1 MQKNYL
7 VTLLT
12 SLLVIGACSN
22 KTTTSNSA
30 KQQIR
35 YRIQAGANKGGITEN
50 TNLKLVEGASIDAY
64 SGATRTGVNIG
75 AHAVIP
81 LKRNSIETGL
91 DYMYNNQTF
100 TYSDVTNGYEGTRKV
115 NLSQIMLPVTYSIPL
130 FRKRLEGGL
139 FQVKLGYLAQINIY
153 GIKSSNATLP
163 KYSTKSFTNGFTVGI
178 SSTPITL
185 GSGLKLGFY
194 IDGYRGT
201 QAYED
206 FYNRTEFET
215 AGTSFMKYGIIL
227 EF

>member
-22 KTTTSNSA
+22 KTTTSNSSRL
-30 KQQIR
+30 QIR

-50 TNLKLVEGASIDAY
+50 TNLKLVEGASIDAF
-64 SGATRTGVNIG
+64 SGATRTGINVG
-75 AHAVIP
+75 ARAIIP

-153 GIKSSNATLP
+153 GIKSSNANLP
-163 KYSTKSFTNGFTVGI
+163 KYSTK
-178 SSTPITL
+178 
-185 GSGLKLGFY
+185 
-194 IDGYRGT
+194 
-201 QAYED
+201 
-206 FYNRTEFET
+206 
-215 AGTSFMKYGIIL
+215 
-227 EF
+227 